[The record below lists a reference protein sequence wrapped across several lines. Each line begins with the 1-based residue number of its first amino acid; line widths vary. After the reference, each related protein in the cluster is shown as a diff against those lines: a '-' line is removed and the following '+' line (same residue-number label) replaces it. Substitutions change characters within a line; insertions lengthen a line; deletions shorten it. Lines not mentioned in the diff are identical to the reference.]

1 MRSRPVTP
9 VPWPHCATSDSGSR
23 SGLPVSA
30 VRFERGPQERWRGER
45 VSCPAAGGASGRP
58 MSSTAQHQPRPSWRH
73 DFKPGEVENGFVE
86 YYAAWSALGLAP
98 VIVAVSADA
107 LISEKHETLQEWLD
121 RHPRGPERDTMG
133 RCLRAR
139 VVELH
144 SHGYCHR
151 DLHRDNVLIRHD
163 GVPLFIDPAFAVAA
177 DPEAPCYDLVG
188 GSRSESP
195 WCRTTGSSK
204 GWRTA
209 CTGTSRRRRSVRFR
223 PTSARRLSWPS
234 KTSARSPSTV
244 STPVR

>member
-1 MRSRPVTP
+1 
-9 VPWPHCATSDSGSR
+9 
-23 SGLPVSA
+23 
-30 VRFERGPQERWRGER
+30 
-45 VSCPAAGGASGRP
+45 
-58 MSSTAQHQPRPSWRH
+58 MSSAAQRQPRPSWRH

-188 GSRSESP
+188 GSRSGISVVPDHRLIPGLENGVY
-195 WCRTTGSSK
+195 WDVETT
-204 GWRTA
+204 A
-209 CTGTSRRRRSVRFR
+209 VRSLSADFR
-223 PTSARRLSWPS
+223 PQAEL
-234 KTSARSPSTV
+234 A
-244 STPVR
+244 